1 MFSIGLGRKE
11 IIGSS
16 ERGVLVNDCAGGQ
29 KAIGRDL
36 RETEE
41 NGNSKETEEIWL
53 WRERGV

>member
-41 NGNSKETEEIWL
+41 NGNSKETEEI
-53 WRERGV
+53 